1 MELYERMS
9 ELREINET
17 LKAKK
22 DALEATKK
30 EDEDQIVK
38 GTEWYKHSIR
48 KKEVKRDGFH
58 EKIDRCRQRWLNW
71 TKSTKRR
78 LRKFIGSTSQSWIA
92 FMTISLNCSQKKRLT
107 LMGPKKKGGKKGG
120 KKKGDGLLDPSD
132 EIKAFNL
139 AER

>member
-58 EKIDRCRQRWLNW
+58 EKIESMQTEMVELDEEHKAQIEEIHRQY
-71 TKSTKRR
+71 KSKLDCFHDDFIELQSKETT
-78 LRKFIGSTSQSWIA
+78 LRNAVKEKEHIMNET
-92 FMTISLNCSQKKRLT
+92 
-107 LMGPKKKGGKKGG
+107 
-120 KKKGDGLLDPSD
+120 
-132 EIKAFNL
+132 
-139 AER
+139 